1 MEYRVY
7 AALLLD
13 LEYNGRRNFKTP
25 NNFKRAS
32 PNRLKTGL
40 QTSGSLICLPQLRPS
55 AVQILRFPDARNFKS
70 EKKSPV

>member
-13 LEYNGRRNFKTP
+13 LEYNGRRTFKTP
-25 NNFKRAS
+25 NNFKHAS

-40 QTSGSLICLPQLRPS
+40 QTNEDAF
-55 AVQILRFPDARNFKS
+55 AVVLDAS
-70 EKKSPV
+70 SIA